1 MYIFNPVENNRGED
15 SGDELQFHRKV
26 ASTGIAMNG
35 NRCVFLIVDA
45 NRCGAN
51 MEYEVFCIFAGLN
64 AFQRN
69 VINDSS
75 ANL

>member
-1 MYIFNPVENNRGED
+1 
-15 SGDELQFHRKV
+15 
-26 ASTGIAMNG
+26 MNG
-35 NRCVFLIVDA
+35 NQHVFLIVDA

-51 MEYEVFCIFAGLN
+51 MEYEFFCIFAGLN

>member
-1 MYIFNPVENNRGED
+1 MRIDVFFLLLIQIDLAHIWNMMY
-15 SGDELQFHRKV
+15 
-26 ASTGIAMNG
+26 
-35 NRCVFLIVDA
+35 
-45 NRCGAN
+45 
-51 MEYEVFCIFAGLN
+51 FCIFAGLN